1 MKRGVAAGILVA
13 TFVLASAQ
21 RSAGSNGG
29 TERPLQQLDIATTIS
44 EQQIV
49 REARPQRDQLEHSGK
64 LGTMQGRAA
73 QGSSLLKELQTSIR
87 QPSTSLDSFSA
98 LTEMLDQHHHKMS
111 TQQLEELR
119 AMLRRLRGSKQRQ
132 ASEELRTSFRQTGV
146 SLRREADQVLGRRQA
161 YATSQAY
168 DPVAGAFDKDVLK
181 DRTYSVILYHE
192 PPFVMIKDPPPDPK
206 AKPGV
211 VVDPGNLNQTRT
223 PSNGLLSGFTID
235 VLESLA
241 VDLGVTLKYYYPCKK
256 KLYADTGSCGSA
268 GQDEALDWLKKG
280 DTSPVMRATYFGDVT
295 EMCGDQILLAES
307 QFRCFVAGGV
317 RISAEYYQ
325 DFFMTQSMWD
335 TGYALVTLSKTSPT
349 KLMAFAFPFWFE
361 TWIVIIAELVIVGMC
376 FVYAEGYGTNQCM
389 YTPLDLSTCK
399 GYQVYVWSVL
409 SALWRWSDGL
419 YWAGTIC
426 LGAADKAPT
435 TIAGRLLVTVQLFF
449 ALIVMTMYTGGVA
462 TFLSETSSGSKVTS
476 FNDYIDQTSGSFDPE
491 NTLCITDSTS
501 VKDFLALQAKIL
513 QKNTALKNFKTVRGT
528 SIQDCYS
535 KVYKEEAVA
544 AVYDH
549 AVALYELSEMKR
561 SGKCGDNGGM
571 CILNQDRPPAANVG
585 SAIAGVE
592 DKKSC
597 DAIGQ
602 TWIPGTGTMI
612 IAGNIMNPFGYG
624 LAFKKVGHNMT
635 FAPTSDYIAF
645 SQGLQLM
652 RDNFKLKA
660 LQDQYFS
667 DPDGLPCSADSNDAV
682 QLTFQNV
689 SGLFVICVI
698 VMALGGIVGLV
709 SFVQVTLIKLL
720 PCCPSPK
727 EEEEEIH
734 DDDEGEIDEEE
745 KEKRAEIN
753 RRVIVIQKRLLK
765 VEETFGVSSASEENG
780 DCHAPVDQDGIVI
793 STLNPSNMFASIGW
807 VFEKPKV

>member
-21 RSAGSNGG
+21 RSAGNNGG

-49 REARPQRDQLEHSGK
+49 REARPQRDQPVEHSGK
-64 LGTMQGRAA
+64 LGTMQGIAA
-73 QGSSLLKELQTSIR
+73 QGSSLLKELHTSIR
-87 QPSTSLDSFSA
+87 QPSTGLGSLSA
-98 LTEMLDQHHHKMS
+98 LTEMLDQHHQKMS

-132 ASEELRTSFRQTGV
+132 ASEELQTSFRQTSI
-146 SLRREADQVLGRRQA
+146 SLRREADPVLGRRQA

-206 AKPGV
+206 AK

-241 VDLGVTLKYYYPCKK
+241 VDLGVTLKYYYPCQKN
-256 KLYADTGSCGSA
+256 LYENTGSCGSA
-268 GQDEALDWLKKG
+268 GQDEALDWLKQG
-280 DTSPVMRATYFGDVT
+280 DTNPVMRATYFGDVA
-295 EMCGDQILLAES
+295 EMCGDQILLAAKES

-335 TGYALVTLSKTSPT
+335 TGYALVTLSKPSPT

-361 TWIVIIAELVIVGMC
+361 TWIVIIAELVIVGIC

-449 ALIVMTMYTGGVA
+449 SLIVMTMYTGGVA

-476 FNDYIDQTSGSFDPE
+476 FNDYIDKTSGSFDPE
-491 NTLCITDSTS
+491 NTLCVTDSTS
-501 VKDFLALQAKIL
+501 VKDFLALQAKLL
-513 QKNTALKNFKTVRGT
+513 QKNTGLKSFKTVRGT
-528 SIQDCYS
+528 SMQDCYS

-544 AVYDH
+544 ALYDH

-571 CILNQDRPPAANVG
+571 CILNQAPAGNVG
-585 SAIAGVE
+585 SGIAGVG

-597 DAIGQ
+597 DAIGH
-602 TWIPGTGTMI
+602 TWIPGTGTLI
-612 IAGNIMNPFGYG
+612 ITGNIMNPFGYG
-624 LAFKKVGHNMT
+624 LAFKKVGQNRT

-645 SQGLQLM
+645 SQGLQFM
-652 RDNFKLKA
+652 RDNFKLEA

-667 DPDGLPCSADSNDAV
+667 DPDGVPCSADSNDAV

-698 VMALGGIVGLV
+698 VMALGGIIGLV

-720 PCCPSPK
+720 PCCSSPK

-734 DDDEGEIDEEE
+734 DGEEDEIDEEE
-745 KEKRAEIN
+745 MEKRAEIN
-753 RRVIVIQKRLLK
+753 RKVIVIHERLMK
-765 VEETFGVSSASEENG
+765 VEGTLGVSSASEENG
-780 DCHAPVDQDGIVI
+780 DGPAPVEPEGIQI
-793 STLNPSNMFASIGW
+793 SGMPSNMFASLGW
-807 VFEKPKV
+807 VFDKPKA